1 MSGESEM
8 RAVLFDFDGVIIRS
22 MEDHFEGWRK
32 ALEDYGI
39 EMSPE
44 ELFVLEGTGVEELAG
59 QLTRKFNLPFDEAP
73 NIIQKKRSYYEQ
85 IKKNELYPH
94 LFDVIEWIEE
104 KGLKVALVTGGNRDR
119 VMETLES
126 YGMLEHFPVIVTA
139 DDVFYTKPSPE
150 PYLKAANLLDVE
162 PSECVVIENAPLG
175 IRSAKNAG
183 MACIAISTTLPPS
196 FLKEADVVT
205 DNLYEVLEAL
215 KKMY

>member
-1 MSGESEM
+1 M

-39 EMSPE
+39 DMSPE

-85 IKKNELYPH
+85 IKKIEFYPH
-94 LFDVIEWIEE
+94 LLDVIEWIEE
-104 KGLKVALVTGGNRDR
+104 KELKVALVTGGNRDR
-119 VMETLES
+119 VIETLEI
-126 YGMLEHFPVIVTA
+126 YGMLDHFPVIVTA

-150 PYLKAANLLDVE
+150 PYLKAASLLDVE
-162 PSECVVIENAPLG
+162 PSDCVVIENAPLG

-183 MACIAISTTLPPS
+183 MACIAITTTLPPS

-205 DNLYEVLEAL
+205 DSLHEALEAL

>member
-1 MSGESEM
+1 M

-32 ALEDYGI
+32 ALEEYGI

-59 QLTRKFNLPFDEAP
+59 QLTRKFNLPIDEAP

-85 IKKNELYPH
+85 IKKIELYPH

-119 VMETLES
+119 VIETLES

-205 DNLYEVLEAL
+205 DNLDEVLEAL